1 MFKYYIDRMSEKIL
15 EEANVDVKS
24 ILEEY
29 WKNKIALI
37 WGTDDVIYYGEQH
50 GIKITEEKAREILW
64 KIQSNHD
71 AEIGVNWDVID
82 YYVHE
87 EVE

>member
-1 MFKYYIDRMSEKIL
+1 MS
-15 EEANVDVKS
+15 
-24 ILEEY
+24 
-29 WKNKIALI
+29 
-37 WGTDDVIYYGEQH
+37 TDDVIYYGKQH